1 MPKNLQRP
9 VAKIEQPIGPALVDR
24 LSWDELKLFMT
35 VGHTLSSRK
44 AATLTRTSSST
55 IMRRI
60 ERLEAEYSGCACL
73 IGCPTAWH

>member
-24 LSWDELKLFMT
+24 LSWDDLKLFMT

-44 AATLTRTSSST
+44 AATSFEAQSRTVRSLHAT
-55 IMRRI
+55 EGIHDK
-60 ERLEAEYSGCACL
+60 AKAC
-73 IGCPTAWH
+73 